1 MARHQSLDSQLQNT
15 LAIVGVGLI
24 GGSVGLAARRTGQ
37 FRRILGV
44 GRDEESLSRARRFRC
59 VDETSTRLEFAAS
72 ADIVVVCTPV
82 DRIAE
87 QVLELAPRCRPGTL
101 IIDAGSTKA
110 FIVETIEAALPDHVD
125 FVGAHPLAGS
135 EKRGP
140 ENGRADLFDSRV
152 TVLTPTQETG
162 ADALERASSF
172 WSSLGSQVRVMSPE
186 NHDRAL
192 GFTSHLPHLVAA
204 ALAGAL
210 PDALRELTASGFRDT
225 TRIAAGDPALWTA
238 IFEQNSPAIL
248 DALENFENQL
258 AALRTALAS
267 RDTTTLTQLLADAKR
282 IRDALGNRDSSM

>member
-1 MARHQSLDSQLQNT
+1 MTRHQSLDSQHILG
-15 LAIVGVGLI
+15 IVGVGLV
-24 GGSVGLAARRTGQ
+24 GGSIGLAARRTGQ
-37 FRRILGV
+37 FLRILGV

-87 QVLELAPRCRPGTL
+87 QVLELAPRCRPGAL
-101 IIDAGSTKA
+101 ITDAGSTKA
-110 FIVETIEAALPDHVD
+110 VIVKTIEAALPDHVD

-140 ENGRADLFDSRV
+140 EHGRADLFDNRV
-152 TVLTPTQETG
+152 TVITRTKETG

-186 NHDRAL
+186 DHDWAL

-210 PDALRELTASGFRDT
+210 PDVLRELTASGFRDT
-225 TRIAAGDPALWTA
+225 TRVAAGAPELWTA
-238 IFEQNSPAIL
+238 IFEQNASAIL
-248 DALENFENQL
+248 EALEKFENQL
-258 AALRTALAS
+258 TAFRTALAS
-267 RDTTTLTQLLADAKR
+267 RDTTTLTRLLADAKR
-282 IRDALGNRDSSM
+282 VRDALGNRDSST